1 MSVLSDYKKSAKD
14 IAFDKEREKF
24 RSEIRSLTD
33 DLNKSK
39 KQIDELN
46 ETIIE
51 KDAVISQQ
59 KEWIDRLLEYT
70 ELSEDD
76 MKQLIEKD
84 KKTAE
89 IVDNFRSLQ
98 QVFGRFGSFI

>member
-1 MSVLSDYKKSAKD
+1 MSKYKKSAKD
-14 IAFDKEREKF
+14 IAFDKERTKF
-24 RSEIRSLTD
+24 RSEIRKLTD
-33 DLNKSK
+33 CLNNKQ
-39 KQIDELN
+39 KQIDGLN
-46 ETIIE
+46 ETIRE
-51 KDAVISQQ
+51 KDIVISQQ
-59 KEWIDRLLEYT
+59 KEWIERLLKYT

-84 KKTAE
+84 KKTVE